1 MKQQIKVKYFSPD
14 QAKYINPDLID
25 YVTLNNGST
34 IKVSGGHNLSQSFC
48 QNPNFCNRCGKAKY
62 MGQPNNYYSAGS
74 SFVFRGGKK
83 NANQTELSGAGIE
96 IAPDGVKKENLKGA
110 EGSLLTDI
118 LSGGGF
124 MGGDQN
130 GSQGQIPQEQGT
142 DQGYYDG
149 TQQGTVPQQY
159 VPVPEQNQNPVGG
172 YTNEYADPNQY
183 YPGGQN
189 PVTNI
194 NDAISYPS
202 GNPQGQPQGV
212 QEEYVNPGMPNEN
225 YPQPQPQP
233 QQDYPQQPEEQIPVE
248 TPYIPVKP
256 VSEQPVIPVQE
267 PVIPTQPYPQPSQS
281 YPYQQPSQQ
290 YPQPSQ
296 QYPQLSPQ
304 YQQPSQSYPYQQPS
318 QQYQPMEQQ
327 PFIPPQ
333 VIPASNAA
341 KTNAPVQQTNTNTN
355 TSAPAQNKN
364 NTSGPKSFKQL
375 FKEARKE
382 AEKKIKQIKNNVF
395 RARKKE
401 VQSNICPKCHLP
413 KEILCPD
420 CQREDDESRLN
431 SQRNTYTDD
440 QQKDI
445 EIPQINYKDNNNQNN
460 DDNLSPR
467 KSNYQ
472 NEQPNSNRNP
482 QRDDNNNNNNNNRRN
497 NQGNDNNNNNR
508 RNNQGN
514 DNNNRRNPQ
523 GNDRGDNN
531 RRNTQGNDKDNNRRN
546 PLRNDNKNNRRN
558 DYGNNKDNNRRNNQG
573 NDNNR
578 RNNYG
583 NDNNRR
589 NNQGND
595 KNNYRNN
602 NKGNDGNDFGH
613 YRRKSQGNDYK
624 RFDVNRTFDGF
635 GRRSANQSH
644 LRGNSDYRYSSR
656 TYERNEEYNM
666 DLDNYRYYET
676 NNTINQNRR
685 TITIVKRGDFIIA
698 NHD

>member
-96 IAPDGVKKENLKGA
+96 VAPEGVKKENLKGA

-130 GSQGQIPQEQGT
+130 GSQGQIPQEQGQ

-194 NDAISYPS
+194 NDAICYPS
-202 GNPQGQPQGV
+202 GNPNPQGQPQGV
-212 QEEYVNPGMPNEN
+212 QEEFVNPEKPNQN
-225 YPQPQPQP
+225 YPQPQPQT

-248 TPYIPVKP
+248 TPYIPVNP

-296 QYPQLSPQ
+296 QYPQPSPQ

-395 RARKKE
+395 RARKKD

-460 DDNLSPR
+460 DNDNLSPR

-482 QRDDNNNNNNNNRRN
+482 QRDDNNNNNRRNNQGNDNNNRRN
-497 NQGNDNNNNNR
+497 NQGNDR
-508 RNNQGN
+508 
-514 DNNNRRNPQ
+514 DNNRRNPQ

-531 RRNTQGNDKDNNRRN
+531 RRNNQGNDKDNNRRN

-595 KNNYRNN
+595 KNNYKNN

-624 RFDVNRTFDGF
+624 RYDNNRTFDGF

-676 NNTINQNRR
+676 NNTINKNRR